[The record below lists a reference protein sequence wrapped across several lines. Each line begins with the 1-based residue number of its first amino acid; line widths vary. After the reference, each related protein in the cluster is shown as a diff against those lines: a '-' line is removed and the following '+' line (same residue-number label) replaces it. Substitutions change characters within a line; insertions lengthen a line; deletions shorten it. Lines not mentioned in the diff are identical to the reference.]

1 MNEIE
6 FKIFKPK
13 SDRKLTPN
21 KVVYTL
27 FFSSLVIVFLS
38 HKFLKDSAI
47 EKIGIS
53 GVMLAIFLIVYF
65 SITQHAKIEPLNGTL
80 SGSLIFKTNEVI
92 IENCVYRLSEIKKI
106 EFTILDYLDKW
117 ELPARSDLNPA
128 RKNGTSNTCE
138 LTLVNG
144 EKVVVHFQLMYKDE
158 FKRMRELLIL
168 YYSENKLHFLR
179 LIDHLGID
187 KYEDI
192 QEFKKNLPS
201 KTSSFT

>member
-6 FKIFKPK
+6 FKIFKPGPEP
-13 SDRKLTPN
+13 KLTRN

-27 FFSSLVIVFLS
+27 YITSIVIVFLAN
-38 HKFLKDSAI
+38 KYLEDGVLL
-47 EKIGIS
+47 KIGVF
-53 GVMLAIFLIVYF
+53 GVMLSNILIIYF
-65 SITQHAKIEPLNGTL
+65 KITQHAKSEPLNGII
-80 SGSLIFKTNEVI
+80 SGKLIFRSKEI
-92 IENCVYRLSEIKKI
+92 SIENCVYSLDDIKKI

-117 ELPARSDLNPA
+117 ELPARGDLAPA

-138 LTLVNG
+138 ITLINGQKIKVN
-144 EKVVVHFQLMYKDE
+144 FQLILKDE

-192 QEFKKNLPS
+192 QEFKKTLPS
-201 KTSSFT
+201 KTTS